1 MFKEWRSADGQRLES
16 RRSLVARSISSSHY
30 VTAVDPDSLAIAHN
44 PASWS
49 PDVIGAAYIV
59 PRTAH
64 VVGPIAH
71 LHSNG
76 TGITRVRR
84 SPIIRTAAIATT
96 VIWSVARVGAV
107 IAATSY

>member
-1 MFKEWRSADGQRLES
+1 MFKEWRSADGQQLES
-16 RRSLVARSISSSHY
+16 RRSLIARSISSSHD
-30 VTAVDPDSLAIAHN
+30 VTAVDPHSLAIAHN

-59 PRTAH
+59 ARTAN
-64 VVGPIAH
+64 VVRPIAH

-76 TGITRVRR
+76 AGITRVRR
-84 SPIIRTAAIATT
+84 APIVRTATIATT
-96 VIWSVARVGAV
+96 VVWSVARVGAV